1 MKPIETI
8 KVLVASVIAVVVMV
22 GIARFSY
29 TPMIP
34 EMVAALGLSK
44 SVVGMLATVNYAGY
58 LTGAVLITRI
68 SDLGLKV
75 RLYQLGL
82 VVAVVSTVLMGYT
95 TNVWVWSI
103 LRFISGLSTSAGML
117 LGAGL
122 LMSWLIKNNQKSELG
137 VFFSG
142 IGLGIVLTAVVA
154 ELIKDPFTWDQ
165 QWVIYGLVA
174 LGLLLPAWRWM
185 PDYRACALPK
195 TGAAKAGDE
204 RSRFIRILQLAYFC
218 AGVGYVISATFIVA
232 ILESMPALSG
242 KGDWIWVVLGLAA
255 IPSCIVWDKISST
268 IGEVK
273 ALMLSY
279 SVLLISILIPAL
291 SDTLFSNLLGAL
303 LFGATFAGVVS
314 LMLVFIGHKFPAN
327 PAKAMAKLTISYG
340 IAQIAA
346 PAILQKRRGR
356 RIDPVHAVIAK
367 PSRSAEHDDIAAI
380 QFQRD
385 CTAGPRRLA
394 DAEQACVAQ
403 RDRQNR
409 RVEIFLV
416 PVLMQAHLRSVAI
429 EIDQTGLRRMRIAA
443 EVVPQFQQHVRYR
456 RPRVPDH
463 GMRRLV
469 TVAAILVRDPS
480 ERPAIRHAHAHFLA
494 RARHP
499 GREQRCC
506 GNDRANILDER
517 ALRVGG
523 KTMGNVADAL
533 G

>member
-95 TNVWVWSI
+95 TNVWLWFI

-122 LMSWLIKNNQKSELG
+122 LMSWLIKHNQKSELG

-142 IGLGIVLTAVVA
+142 IGLGIVLTAVTA

-174 LGLLLPAWRWM
+174 LALLVPAWRWM

-195 TGAAKAGDE
+195 TGPAKAGDE

-218 AGVGYVISATFIVA
+218 AGVGYVVTATFLVA
-232 ILESMPALSG
+232 IAESMPELQGQGWLVWLIA
-242 KGDWIWVVLGLAA
+242 GLAA
-255 IPSCIVWDKISST
+255 TPACWLWDVFSRRWGQWLALYLAYILNSVS
-268 IGEVK
+268 I
-273 ALMLSY
+273 LMLIVNTSLA
-279 SVLLISILIPAL
+279 SVML
-291 SDTLFSNLLGAL
+291 SSVIYGA
-303 LFGATFAGVVS
+303 S
-314 LMLVFIGHKFPAN
+314 FIGIVSMMLAMVGRVFPEN
-327 PAKAMAKLTISYG
+327 PSRPMSRLTFSYG
-340 IAQIAA
+340 IAQMVA
-346 PAILQKRRGR
+346 PAVVGYLADVEGNYTNGLWLTLVVMTLGVVMVHLARRAQQRQG
-356 RIDPVHAVIAK
+356 
-367 PSRSAEHDDIAAI
+367 EAAI
-380 QFQRD
+380 
-385 CTAGPRRLA
+385 AG
-394 DAEQACVAQ
+394 
-403 RDRQNR
+403 
-409 RVEIFLV
+409 
-416 PVLMQAHLRSVAI
+416 
-429 EIDQTGLRRMRIAA
+429 
-443 EVVPQFQQHVRYR
+443 
-456 RPRVPDH
+456 
-463 GMRRLV
+463 
-469 TVAAILVRDPS
+469 
-480 ERPAIRHAHAHFLA
+480 
-494 RARHP
+494 
-499 GREQRCC
+499 
-506 GNDRANILDER
+506 
-517 ALRVGG
+517 
-523 KTMGNVADAL
+523 
-533 G
+533 

>member
-185 PDYRACALPK
+185 PDY
-195 TGAAKAGDE
+195 
-204 RSRFIRILQLAYFC
+204 
-218 AGVGYVISATFIVA
+218 
-232 ILESMPALSG
+232 M
-242 KGDWIWVVLGLAA
+242 W
-255 IPSCIVWDKISST
+255 
-268 IGEVK
+268 
-273 ALMLSY
+273 
-279 SVLLISILIPAL
+279 
-291 SDTLFSNLLGAL
+291 
-303 LFGATFAGVVS
+303 
-314 LMLVFIGHKFPAN
+314 
-327 PAKAMAKLTISYG
+327 
-340 IAQIAA
+340 
-346 PAILQKRRGR
+346 
-356 RIDPVHAVIAK
+356 
-367 PSRSAEHDDIAAI
+367 
-380 QFQRD
+380 
-385 CTAGPRRLA
+385 
-394 DAEQACVAQ
+394 
-403 RDRQNR
+403 
-409 RVEIFLV
+409 
-416 PVLMQAHLRSVAI
+416 
-429 EIDQTGLRRMRIAA
+429 
-443 EVVPQFQQHVRYR
+443 
-456 RPRVPDH
+456 
-463 GMRRLV
+463 
-469 TVAAILVRDPS
+469 
-480 ERPAIRHAHAHFLA
+480 
-494 RARHP
+494 
-499 GREQRCC
+499 
-506 GNDRANILDER
+506 
-517 ALRVGG
+517 
-523 KTMGNVADAL
+523 
-533 G
+533 

>member
-218 AGVGYVISATFIVA
+218 AGVGYVVTATFLVA
-232 ILESMPALSG
+232 IAESMPELQGQGWLVWLIA
-242 KGDWIWVVLGLAA
+242 GLAA
-255 IPSCIVWDKISST
+255 TPACWLWDVFSRRWGQWLALYLAYTLNSVSI
-268 IGEVK
+268 
-273 ALMLSY
+273 LMLIVNTSFA
-279 SVLLISILIPAL
+279 SVML
-291 SDTLFSNLLGAL
+291 SSVIYGA
-303 LFGATFAGVVS
+303 S
-314 LMLVFIGHKFPAN
+314 FIGIVSMMLAMVGRVFPEN
-327 PAKAMAKLTISYG
+327 PSRPMSRLTFSYG
-340 IAQIAA
+340 IAQMIA
-346 PAILQKRRGR
+346 PAVVGY
-356 RIDPVHAVIAK
+356 
-367 PSRSAEHDDIAAI
+367 
-380 QFQRD
+380 
-385 CTAGPRRLA
+385 LA
-394 DAEQACVAQ
+394 D
-403 RDRQNR
+403 
-409 RVEIFLV
+409 VE
-416 PVLMQAHLRSVAI
+416 
-429 EIDQTGLRRMRIAA
+429 G
-443 EVVPQFQQHVRYR
+443 
-456 RPRVPDH
+456 
-463 GMRRLV
+463 
-469 TVAAILVRDPS
+469 
-480 ERPAIRHAHAHFLA
+480 
-494 RARHP
+494 
-499 GREQRCC
+499 
-506 GNDRANILDER
+506 
-517 ALRVGG
+517 
-523 KTMGNVADAL
+523 
-533 G
+533 

>member
-95 TNVWVWSI
+95 TNVWLWFI

-142 IGLGIVLTAVVA
+142 IGLGIVLTAVTA

-174 LGLLLPAWRWM
+174 LALLIPAWRWM

-195 TGAAKAGDE
+195 RGQPLVATSAVD
-204 RSRFIRILQLAYFC
+204 S
-218 AGVGYVISATFIVA
+218 YVSCNWRTSA
-232 ILESMPALSG
+232 PALAMWSRLPF
-242 KGDWIWVVLGLAA
+242 WWLLLNPC
-255 IPSCIVWDKISST
+255 PS
-268 IGEVK
+268 
-273 ALMLSY
+273 
-279 SVLLISILIPAL
+279 
-291 SDTLFSNLLGAL
+291 F
-303 LFGATFAGVVS
+303 
-314 LMLVFIGHKFPAN
+314 
-327 PAKAMAKLTISYG
+327 
-340 IAQIAA
+340 
-346 PAILQKRRGR
+346 RGR
-356 RIDPVHAVIAK
+356 
-367 PSRSAEHDDIAAI
+367 
-380 QFQRD
+380 
-385 CTAGPRRLA
+385 AGW
-394 DAEQACVAQ
+394 
-403 RDRQNR
+403 
-409 RVEIFLV
+409 
-416 PVLMQAHLRSVAI
+416 S
-429 EIDQTGLRRMRIAA
+429 G
-443 EVVPQFQQHVRYR
+443 
-456 RPRVPDH
+456 
-463 GMRRLV
+463 
-469 TVAAILVRDPS
+469 
-480 ERPAIRHAHAHFLA
+480 
-494 RARHP
+494 
-499 GREQRCC
+499 
-506 GNDRANILDER
+506 
-517 ALRVGG
+517 
-523 KTMGNVADAL
+523 
-533 G
+533 